1 MMKKSRVKVKVNLK
15 SQKITSPLSQ
25 KDPSL
30 YKRDLLIDIV
40 GPMIWA
46 RSKQVS
52 GALNNLIVDCLIKAQ
67 KKWTVKK
74 KRRPK
79 RSSNGLPD

>member
-1 MMKKSRVKVKVNLK
+1 MV
-15 SQKITSPLSQ
+15 

-30 YKRDLLIDIV
+30 YKRDPLIDIV
-40 GPMIWA
+40 GPMTRA

-67 KKWTVKK
+67 KKMDSEEEEKAQKEFQWIT
-74 KRRPK
+74 RLSIQDGPNREEPI
-79 RSSNGLPD
+79 